1 MKKSKF
7 DTLFETIME
16 EVSTYLEKDG
26 KMNSNDSSERR

>member
-7 DTLFETIME
+7 DTLFNTFME

-26 KMNSNDSSERR
+26 KMNSNDSSGR